1 MGQEN
6 ARGEQ
11 CGSPLG
17 NCPEPEREGTVEW
30 ECEGAKLTQRA
41 CSYQLVEN
49 LIKRDKCSERKNGN
63 KGQQIEK

>member
-17 NCPEPEREGTVEW
+17 NCPEPGSEGTAEW

-41 CSYQLVEN
+41 L
-49 LIKRDKCSERKNGN
+49 LISACGESHQE
-63 KGQQIEK
+63 GQVLGEEKWK